1 MSVLLDKARMSKL
14 KCPSCGSKD
23 KNVAS
28 VKARLPE
35 SSDDDISQVVK
46 VVACNQCGHLTLYG
60 ISALS
65 ALDII
70 TGGPLRTREEYEKVI
85 RDQHDGNHP
94 D

>member
-1 MSVLLDKARMSKL
+1 MPVLLDKARMSKL

-23 KNVAS
+23 KNTAA
-28 VKARLPE
+28 VKARLPG
-35 SSDDDISQVVK
+35 SSDDDISQVIK

-60 ISALS
+60 ISALA

-70 TGGPLRTREEYEKVI
+70 TGGNLRTRDEYEGIVK
-85 RDQHDGNHP
+85 DQHEGNHL